1 MKVTAPFNRL
11 TTRAMRLGVYLPVG
25 ALLRLRAELAGLDR
39 ARVERLLDDLI
50 GRGAERLGT
59 PEALDRRDGQRTDL
73 PDGAA
78 LHLTDGEASDRR
90 DGRRTDLPNLPEGE
104 ALDLT
109 DGGTLDRRDG
119 EHPPPSRRKRRVTP
133 RSSSSALESAR
144 VMIPEDPND
153 LPISSYDS
161 LEASDVEDRLE
172 ALTQTDLAQVYGYER
187 AHRDRATVVNAI
199 EARIVALPI
208 PAYDSLKVTEILRR
222 LDALDADE
230 LEVLRTYEGR
240 TKNRSTV
247 VSKIES
253 LLK

>member
-1 MKVTAPFNRL
+1 MKVTAPLNRL

-25 ALLRLRAELAGLDR
+25 VLLRLRAELAGLDR

-59 PEALDRRDGQRTDL
+59 PEALDRRDGRRTDLTDGDALDLTDDEASHRRDGQRTDL
-73 PDGAA
+73 TDGDA
-78 LHLTDGEASDRR
+78 LDLTDSEASDRR
-90 DGRRTDLPNLPEGE
+90 DGD
-104 ALDLT
+104 
-109 DGGTLDRRDG
+109 
-119 EHPPPSRRKRRVTP
+119 HPSPTRWKKRVTP

-144 VMIPEDPND
+144 VTIPEDPND

-161 LEASDVEDRLE
+161 LESSDVEDRLE

-187 AHRDRATVVNAI
+187 AHRDRPTVINAI
-199 EARIVALPI
+199 EARIVDLPI
-208 PAYDSLKVTEILRR
+208 PAYDSLKVAEILRR
-222 LDALDADE
+222 LGALDAEE
-230 LEVLRTYEGR
+230 LEVLGAYEGR

-247 VSKIES
+247 VSQIES